1 MPITRPNN
9 PKNFLGK
16 QELARVTAKIAGAE
30 QMTSA
35 EIKVVIVRQ
44 CWTDLRKKARKIFK
58 KHGLD
63 KTAGRNCVLIALVT
77 TNRELLIYGDR
88 GIHEK
93 VGQHFWDEARN
104 AMIAKFKEDEFGE
117 GLSAGI
123 HLVGQKLAPLF
134 PYQEGDVDEI
144 SNEVVFENF

>member
-1 MPITRPNN
+1 MAVTRPNN
-9 PKNFLGK
+9 PKNFLTQ

-35 EIKVVIVRQ
+35 EIKVVILRQ
-44 CWTDLRKKARKIFK
+44 CWADLRKKARKIFK

-63 KTAGRNCVLIALVT
+63 KTAEYNCVLIVLVT
-77 TNRELLIYGDR
+77 TNREFLIYGGE

-93 VGQHFWDEARN
+93 VGQHFWDEVRN
-104 AMIAKFKEDEFGE
+104 AMIEKFKGNEFGE
-117 GLSAGI
+117 GLCLGI
-123 HLVGQKLAPLF
+123 HMVGQKLAPLF
-134 PYQEGDVDEI
+134 PYQESDVDEI